1 MSVSGSSSIN
11 SCDPFFNA
19 TGHYTLET
27 VKEEIKQREEKV
39 AFQSI
44 AIYTLKSELDELVD
58 EKKIKIEQHQEEMEE
73 LQKQLDD
80 KKAQVKKMKETWME
94 STWKLKFAHMRK
106 ADEEKRMSQNED
118 HNMDDQ
124 GDISTNMSSGVN

>member
-1 MSVSGSSSIN
+1 
-11 SCDPFFNA
+11 
-19 TGHYTLET
+19 
-27 VKEEIKQREEKV
+27 
-39 AFQSI
+39 
-44 AIYTLKSELDELVD
+44 
-58 EKKIKIEQHQEEMEE
+58 MEE

-124 GDISTNMSSGVN
+124 GDISTNMSSGANSE